1 MNRYLA
7 SLPIT
12 LSLLFSSNALS
23 EGFNDNYLKFGYGM
37 NGFSPL
43 YSELRGE
50 IAKNV
55 GNGTLNDPDAISSA
69 TKKNYAESVFDIEGS
84 IDIGNNFSVIGSY
97 AREKGDWTDGVGHQ
111 NHWIRDWKYRS
122 GEFSVGIGKNY
133 DLHPQNYGNILLT
146 YTQLTSSLSFG
157 KNSSK
162 LESRRHDFD
171 DVALLEGLWNNISKT
186 KKLTNFSVGV
196 RTISNFDIEWAAKY
210 NRVSGKD
217 MPTDHQFEVEA
228 SKYVEKNIAL
238 GAAFTTHKYG
248 DAKMGFFVRAS
259 F

>member
-84 IDIGNNFSVIGSY
+84 IDIGNNYSVIGSY

-111 NHWIRDWKYRS
+111 NFWIRDFKYRS
-122 GEFSVGIGKNY
+122 SELLVGMGKNV
-133 DLHPQNYGNILLT
+133 DLHPQNFGNILLT
-146 YTQLTSSLSFG
+146 YTQLTTSLMYG
-157 KNSSK
+157 KNTSTLKSV
-162 LESRRHDFD
+162 RTWFHPTN
-171 DVALLEGLWNNISKT
+171 LWDNLSQS
-186 KKLTNFSVGV
+186 KKLTNFSFGV

-210 NRVSGKD
+210 NRVSGKN
-217 MPTDHQFEVEA
+217 MKVDHQIEVEA
-228 SKYVEKNIAL
+228 TKNIANNFAL
-238 GAAFTTHKYG
+238 GAAVTTHRYG
-248 DAKMGFFVRAS
+248 DAKMGLFVKAS

>member
-50 IAKNV
+50 IAKNASPLTGPN
-55 GNGTLNDPDAISSA
+55 GNNDPDAISSA
-69 TKKNYAESVFDIEGS
+69 TKKNYAESVIDVEGS

-97 AREKGDWTDGVGHQ
+97 EREKGDWTDGVGHQ
-111 NHWIRDWKYRS
+111 SFWIRDWKYRS
-122 GEFSVGIGKNY
+122 SELFVGMGKNV
-133 DLHPQNYGNILLT
+133 DLHPQNFGNILLT
-146 YTQLTSSLSFG
+146 YTQLTTSLMYG
-157 KNSSK
+157 KNTSK
-162 LESRRHDFD
+162 LESVRRF
-171 DVALLEGLWNNISKT
+171 AGNRLWNNISQSKN
-186 KKLTNFSVGV
+186 LANFSLGV

-210 NRVSGKD
+210 NRVSGKN
-217 MPTDHQFEVEA
+217 MKVDHQIEVEA
-228 SKYVEKNIAL
+228 TKNIANNLAL

>member
-23 EGFNDNYLKFGYGM
+23 EGFNDNYLKFGYGV

-69 TKKNYAESVFDIEGS
+69 TKKNYAESVIDVEGS

-111 NHWIRDWKYRS
+111 NFWIRDFKYRS
-122 GEFSVGIGKNY
+122 SEFSVGMGKNF
-133 DLHPQNYGNILLT
+133 DLHPQNFGNILLT
-146 YTQLTSSLSFG
+146 YTQLTTSLMYG
-157 KNSSK
+157 KNTSK
-162 LESRRHDFD
+162 LESVRRF
-171 DVALLEGLWNNISKT
+171 AGNRLWNNISQSKN
-186 KKLTNFSVGV
+186 LANFSLGV

-210 NRVSGKD
+210 NRVSGKN
-217 MPTDHQFEVEA
+217 MKVDHQIEVEA
-228 SKYVEKNIAL
+228 TKNIANNFAL
-238 GAAFTTHKYG
+238 GAAVTTHRYG
-248 DAKMGFFVRAS
+248 DAKMGLFVKAS